1 MNTIYKAVYLAKDYE
16 CLSPDVSIDTDQ
28 GILSGVL
35 ISDNGKIL
43 FLQKDKLDSL
53 SQFTGL
59 KQVDK
64 NTVEEVYEEI

>member
-1 MNTIYKAVYLAKDYE
+1 MNTIYKAVYQAKEYE
-16 CLSPDVSIDTDQ
+16 CISPDVSINTDT

-43 FLQKDKLDSL
+43 FLQKDKLDAL
-53 SQFTGL
+53 LRFAGL